1 MDVTPQSIMDVKFRE
16 KVRGYHP
23 ADVDAFVSEVAA
35 AVGELQQRVAR
46 AEARVRELESR
57 GGGGTG
63 GGTSETEET
72 LRRTLV
78 LAQRTADLAVQEAR
92 EEASRMLSDAHA
104 QRDGVL
110 AEVAEMRA
118 RLYAESEAEIR
129 DHRERLYSLRDA
141 LVADVQALES
151 HLSRERER
159 LRIYFSDQLR
169 RVEEG
174 EPGTAPMPATH
185 APDQEVAYADVPPA
199 GPVAAEVSA
208 EMSVPDDEPPGVD
221 VPMAPADEE
230 HDPFMAEL
238 RRAATD
244 DEPLGPRDAPHDV
257 EDDDEGFDLF
267 APGED
272 ESGRFGARRRRR
284 R

>member
-35 AVGELQQRVAR
+35 AVGELQQRLSR
-46 AEARVRELESR
+46 AESRARELEER
-57 GGGGTG
+57 GGTG
-63 GGTSETEET
+63 ASETEDT

-92 EEASRMLSDAHA
+92 EEATRLLDDAHQ

-118 RLYAESEAEIR
+118 RMYAESEEEIR
-129 DHRERLYSLRDA
+129 EHRERLHALREA
-141 LVADVQALES
+141 LMSDVQALEG

-159 LRIYFSDQLR
+159 LRIYFTDQLR

-174 EPGTAPMPATH
+174 EPGMATMPPVH
-185 APDQEVAYADVPPA
+185 APEPAPPA
-199 GPVAAEVSA
+199 FVDAADEMPDEDPADARDGYPPPAPDGPGPTAH
-208 EMSVPDDEPPGVD
+208 DDEG
-221 VPMAPADEE
+221 
-230 HDPFMAEL
+230 DPFMAEL

-244 DEPLGPRDAPHDV
+244 EQPLGPRDPEHV
-257 EDDDEGFDLF
+257 HGGGDDDFDLF
-267 APGED
+267 APGDD
-272 ESGRFGARRRRR
+272 ESGRFGGRRRRR